1 MRTTTATVNETT
13 TAQQQ
18 HNNRTTTTG
27 QQQHNRTTEQQ
38 QQDNN
43 SITGQQDNRTIRQ
56 QQDTYVCT
64 YSTQLMQWLHTLTM
78 HVHPTTPHLSGQ
90 CLARHLPSIQHQGM
104 LSKGQLRGANEAAA
118 GSLHR
123 VTAVHICVDQ
133 VLVVG
138 HKHMLQRGEPAV
150 VVTDGHTWCVRCI

>member
-1 MRTTTATVNETT
+1 MHATCVQQQPQSTRQQQDNNRTT

-18 HNNRTTTTG
+18 DNNSTTTG
-27 QQQHNRTTEQQ
+27 QQQHNRTT
-38 QQDNN
+38 
-43 SITGQQDNRTIRQ
+43 GQQNNKTTTGHI
-56 QQDTYVCT
+56 CT

-78 HVHPTTPHLSGQ
+78 HVHPTTPHLSSQ

-123 VTAVHICVDQ
+123 VPAVHIRVDQ

-150 VVTDGHTWCVRCI
+150 VVTDGHNWCVRCI